1 MEPEL
6 KNRGSD
12 REELELLIP
21 SETVREYAR
30 ETGWTFTDFQKAALL
45 YHRGLLLKDEYA
57 HLKALGD
64 RTSDHALKG
73 QIAEYLEGMEK
84 GFQNFR
90 ENSDRNCIY
99 VLKVKEDGGF
109 WDGEYLVCGYFFDWE
124 TALGYGKKEKDPFEI
139 EKYLVDGIKGF
150 EDGPCSHTPVGEI
163 RFDRDGEAVCF
174 SNREGMVDFN
184 NKRFEEAIIEI
195 PNPFE
200 RGDIVKCRG
209 ADGQELF
216 GIVEGERGK
225 WLERLERHLDLVKNG
240 DTCVDFQDLFISVAF
255 LCEDGT
261 FDFSDS
267 TIPLELERYQ
277 PREEDW
283 VNGSLDTLL
292 LCARDIYCS
301 GGYLSTFFDMLRR
314 YRQSRRK
321 WIEVYWKFP
330 LQLQPESGTCKKQ

>member
-1 MEPEL
+1 MELGL
-6 KNRGSD
+6 KNREGG

-21 SETVREYAR
+21 SETVREYVR
-30 ETGWTFTDFQKAALL
+30 ETGWTFTDFQKASLL

-64 RTSDHALKG
+64 RTTDHVLKR

-99 VLKVKEDGGF
+99 VLKVKEDGGS
-109 WDGEYLVCGYFFDWE
+109 WDGYYLVSGYFFDWE
-124 TALGYGKKEKDPFEI
+124 AVLGYGKKEKEPFEI
-139 EKYLVDGIKGF
+139 EKYLMNGINGF
-150 EDGPCSHTPVGEI
+150 EDGTCSHSPVAKI
-163 RFDRDGEAVCF
+163 QFDRDGEAVCF
-174 SNREGMVDFN
+174 WNSEEMADFN
-184 NKRFEEAIIEI
+184 NRRFEEAIIEI

-200 RGDIVKCRG
+200 RDDIVKCRG
-209 ADGQELF
+209 TDGQEMF
-216 GIVEGERGK
+216 GIVEGEREK
-225 WLERLERHLDLVKNG
+225 WLKRLARHLDLVKNG

-267 TIPLELERYQ
+267 TIPLDLERYQ

-283 VNGSLDTLL
+283 ANGSTDTLL
-292 LCARDIYCS
+292 LCARDIYC
-301 GGYLSTFFDMLRR
+301 GGGLSVHIL
-314 YRQSRRK
+314 
-321 WIEVYWKFP
+321 
-330 LQLQPESGTCKKQ
+330 